1 MRQNLNLVLFCAAVA
16 FLGGTMVGPLIAIFG
31 VAPDFTIIALV
42 ILALASGPI
51 PGTVGG
57 FVLGLV
63 QDLSNPTLLGLQALC
78 KTGLG
83 FGLGRLRGRLVHG
96 MPLVEATVIGISVL
110 AHDLVFLLIQS
121 SLSDDSNFL
130 SFFTMTL
137 PSAIYSG
144 LMGIPFLRLAEFL
157 GILRQED

>member
-1 MRQNLNLVLFCAAVA
+1 MRQNLNLFLLCASVA
-16 FLGGTMVGPLIAIFG
+16 FLGGTMVGPLIDIGG

-57 FVLGLV
+57 FLLGLV

-83 FGLGRLRGRLVHG
+83 YGLGRLRGRLVHG
-96 MPLVEATVIGISVL
+96 MPLVEATVIAISVL
-110 AHDLVFLLIQS
+110 AHDLVFLMIQS
-121 SLSDDSNFL
+121 NLSGESNFL
-130 SFFTMTL
+130 SFFTLTL

-144 LMGIPFLRLAEFL
+144 LVGIPLLRLAEFL
-157 GILRQED
+157 GILSQED

>member
-1 MRQNLNLVLFCAAVA
+1 MRQNLNLFLLFAAVA
-16 FLGGTMVGPLIAIFG
+16 FLGGTMVGPLIAIGG

-57 FVLGLV
+57 FLLGLV

-83 FGLGRLRGRLVHG
+83 YGLGRLRGRLVHG

-110 AHDLVFLLIQS
+110 AHDLVFLMIQG
-121 SLSDDSNFL
+121 SLSGDSNFL
-130 SFFTMTL
+130 SFFTLTL
-137 PSAIYSG
+137 PTAIYSG
-144 LMGIPFLRLAEFL
+144 LVGIPLLRLAEFL

>member
-1 MRQNLNLVLFCAAVA
+1 MRQYLRLVLLCLVVA
-16 FLGGTMVGPLIAIFG
+16 FVGGTMIGPLIAIKG

-42 ILALASGPI
+42 ILALAAGPG
-51 PGTVGG
+51 PGSVGG
-57 FVLGLV
+57 FLLGLV

-96 MPLVEATVIGISVL
+96 MPLVEATVVAITVVT
-110 AHDLVFLLIQS
+110 HDLFFLMVQS
-121 SLSDDSNFL
+121 SLTTESNFL
-130 SFFTMTL
+130 SLFTRTL
-137 PSAIYSG
+137 PIAVYSG
-144 LMGIPFLRLAEFL
+144 LAGVPLLRLAEFL

>member
-1 MRQNLNLVLFCAAVA
+1 MRQYLTLALLCAAVA
-16 FLGGTMVGPLIAIFG
+16 FVGGTMIGPAISVFG

-42 ILALASGPI
+42 ILALAAGPI

-57 FVLGLV
+57 FWLGLV
-63 QDLSNPTLLGLQALC
+63 QDLSNPSLLGLQALC

-96 MPLVEATVIGISVL
+96 MPLVEATVIGIAVL
-110 AHDLVFLLIQS
+110 AHDLVYLVIQAN
-121 SLSDDSNFL
+121 LSDESSFL
-130 SFFTMTL
+130 SFFTLTL
-137 PSAIYSG
+137 PTAIYSG
-144 LMGIPFLRLAEFL
+144 LVGIPLLRLAEFL

>member
-1 MRQNLNLVLFCAAVA
+1 MRQHLNLVLFCTAMA
-16 FLGGTMVGPLIAIFG
+16 FLGGTMVGPLIAIGG

-42 ILALASGPI
+42 ILALSAGPI

-57 FVLGLV
+57 FLLGLV

-78 KTGLG
+78 KSGLG

-96 MPLVEATVIGISVL
+96 MPLVEATVIAISVL
-110 AHDLVFLLIQS
+110 AHDLVFLIVQS
-121 SLSDDSNFL
+121 NLTADSHFL
-130 SFFTMTL
+130 SLLTQTL
-137 PSAIYSG
+137 PSAVYSG
-144 LMGIPFLRLAEFL
+144 LVGIPLLRLAEYL

>member
-1 MRQNLNLVLFCAAVA
+1 MRQNLNLFLLCGSVA
-16 FLGGTMVGPLIAIFG
+16 FLGGTMVGPLIDIGG

-57 FVLGLV
+57 FLLGLV

-83 FGLGRLRGRLVHG
+83 YGLGRLRGRLVHG
-96 MPLVEATVIGISVL
+96 MPLVEATVIAISVL
-110 AHDLVFLLIQS
+110 AHDLVFLMIQS
-121 SLSDDSNFL
+121 NLSDESNFL
-130 SFFTMTL
+130 SFFTLTL

-144 LMGIPFLRLAEFL
+144 LVGIPLLRLAEFL
-157 GILRQED
+157 GILSQED

>member
-1 MRQNLNLVLFCAAVA
+1 MRQNLNLVLLCSSVA
-16 FLGGTMVGPLIAIFG
+16 FLGGTMVGPLIDIGG

-57 FVLGLV
+57 FLLGLV

-83 FGLGRLRGRLVHG
+83 YGLGRLRGRLVHG
-96 MPLVEATVIGISVL
+96 MPLVEATVIAISVL
-110 AHDLVFLLIQS
+110 AHDLVFLMIQS
-121 SLSDDSNFL
+121 NLSDESNFL
-130 SFFTMTL
+130 SFFTLTL

-144 LMGIPFLRLAEFL
+144 LVGIPLLRLAEFL
-157 GILRQED
+157 GILSQED